1 MIKKDVFNKAE
12 DAIGILGIK
21 ILYKEFLKRKRN
33 KLVKIHKPKQR
44 WRTMEQLCI
53 NQEVLGIII
62 IMIITFVIG
71 YFIGRF
77 SGFSKG
83 LDDGMKMERN
93 FRKKGYY

>member
-44 WRTMEQLCI
+44 
-53 NQEVLGIII
+53 
-62 IMIITFVIG
+62 
-71 YFIGRF
+71 
-77 SGFSKG
+77 
-83 LDDGMKMERN
+83 
-93 FRKKGYY
+93 